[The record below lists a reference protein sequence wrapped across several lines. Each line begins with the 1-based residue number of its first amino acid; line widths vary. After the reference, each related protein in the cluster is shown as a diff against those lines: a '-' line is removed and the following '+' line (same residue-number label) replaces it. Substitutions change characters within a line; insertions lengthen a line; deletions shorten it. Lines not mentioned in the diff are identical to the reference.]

1 MDYKDRVK
9 LFKNEL
15 ILITNNKILDF
26 TKECIR
32 IAPDYVFYDC
42 PSSSSGKYHP
52 IDELGGDGTVIHTKR
67 VFTLAYDYA
76 RMLDVEHHR
85 DEICAASLLHDLAKQ
100 GLEPTGH
107 TVKNHPQIMANLVA
121 DLYNAEFKEKLDK
134 NSANIIWHC
143 INFHYGPW
151 TIAEHRK
158 PMDQFTMEE
167 LCVYQ
172 ADYTAS
178 KRFVKVDYTKKEGLS
193 T

>member
-1 MDYKDRVK
+1 MDYKERIK

-15 ILITNNKILDF
+15 VLITDKRITDF
-26 TKECIR
+26 VKECIR

-52 IDELGGDGTVIHTKR
+52 IDELGGDGTIIHTKR

-85 DEICAASLLHDLAKQ
+85 NEICAAALLHDLAKQ
-100 GLEPTGH
+100 GLEQSGH
-107 TVKNHPQIMANLVA
+107 TVSNHPQIMANLIA
-121 DLYNAEFKEKLDK
+121 DVYNSSFKNKLDK
-134 NSANIIWHC
+134 NSANLIYRCVCH
-143 INFHYGPW
+143 HYGPW
-151 TIAEHRK
+151 SGKDIKK
-158 PMDQFTMEE
+158 PMTEYSMEE
-167 LCVYQ
+167 LAVYV

-178 KRFVKVDYTKKEGLS
+178 KRFVSIDHRKKEGLS